1 MINPYE
7 KEELAVLDE
16 KTKKELIQKGRN
28 FMKGYRDDDITA
40 DSDYN
45 PSDQQLRLP
54 QPPLCKAPMRCEDA
68 KLPLPLDFSGLELN
82 NDVISLIRDRRSAR
96 VYTEEEMTVTQLSFL
111 LWATQGIKS
120 IRGKSYATIRTVP
133 CGGARHE
140 FETYLIIRNVTG
152 LSAGVYHYLPMDHAI
167 EYLGALG
174 NTEQVIS
181 DTLCGQKWA
190 EKANVVFYWT
200 MVAYRAEWRYGT
212 HSHRVALLDAGHLC
226 QNLYLGVTALG
237 LGTCGIGAFSHD
249 TCNKVFEIDGDEEY
263 MVYTAP
269 VGTVRPED
277 KAAEAAF
284 YKFVEDEGL

>member
-1 MINPYE
+1 MAE
-7 KEELAVLDE
+7 
-16 KTKKELIQKGRN
+16 
-28 FMKGYRDDDITA
+28 
-40 DSDYN
+40 DS
-45 PSDQQLRLP
+45 
-54 QPPLCKAPMRCEDA
+54 A
-68 KLPLPLDFSGLELN
+68 KISLSLDFSGLTFN

-96 VYTEEEMTVTQLSFL
+96 VYTEEKMSLSELSFL

-140 FETYLIIRNVTG
+140 FEAYLMVRKVGDLEPGI
-152 LSAGVYHYLPMDHAI
+152 YHYLPMEHAI
-167 EYLGALG
+167 EFIKPVE
-174 NTEQVIS
+174 NIEHTITE
-181 DTLCGQKWA
+181 TLCGQKWA

-226 QNLYLGVTALG
+226 QNLYLAVTALG
-237 LGTCGIGAFSHD
+237 MGTCGIGAFSHD
-249 TCNKVFEIDGDEEY
+249 ECNRVFGIDGEEEY

-269 VGTVRPED
+269 VGTIRDED

-284 YKFVEDEGL
+284 YKFVEEEGL

>member
-1 MINPYE
+1 MI
-7 KEELAVLDE
+7 DE
-16 KTKKELIQKGRN
+16 KLKKELTEKGRR
-28 FMKGYRDDDITA
+28 FMHGYHDDDITA

-54 QPPLCKAPMRCEDA
+54 QPPLCKAAMADESKKTA
-68 KLPLPLDFSGLELN
+68 LSLDFSSLSLK

-96 VYTEEEMTVTQLSFL
+96 VYTEEEISPDELSFL

-140 FETYLIIRNVTG
+140 FETYLMIRKVGNLAPG
-152 LSAGVYHYLPMDHAI
+152 LYHYLPMEHAI
-167 EYLGALG
+167 EFLGEIE
-174 NTEQVIS
+174 NIEHQITE
-181 DTLCGQKWA
+181 TLCGQKWA

-226 QNLYLGVTALG
+226 QNLYLGATALG

-249 TCNKVFEIDGDEEY
+249 LCNKVLGIDGDEEY
-263 MVYTAP
+263 VVYTAP

-277 KAAEAAF
+277 RAEETAF
-284 YKFVEDEGL
+284 YKFVEEEGL

>member
-1 MINPYE
+1 M
-7 KEELAVLDE
+7 LDE
-16 KTKKELIQKGRN
+16 KTKKELIQKGRT
-28 FMKGYRDDDITA
+28 FMKGYRDEDITA
-40 DSDYN
+40 DDDYN

-54 QPPLCKAPMRCEDA
+54 QPPLCKAPMRKDGA
-68 KLPLPLDFSGLELN
+68 KLSLPLDFSSLELN
-82 NDVISLIRDRRSAR
+82 NDIISLIRDRRSAR
-96 VYTEEEMTVTQLSFL
+96 VYTEEEMTFLQLSFL

-140 FETYLIIRNVTG
+140 FETYLIIRNITG
-152 LSAGVYHYLPMDHAI
+152 LAPGVYHYLPMEHALELI
-167 EYLGALG
+167 GTLE
-174 NTEQVIS
+174 NTEQAIC

-190 EKANVVFYWT
+190 AKANVVFYWT

-226 QNLYLGVTALG
+226 QNLYLGATALG
-237 LGTCGIGAFSHD
+237 MGTCGIGAFSHD
-249 TCNKVFEIDGDEEY
+249 RCCEVFGIDGDEEY

-277 KAAEAAF
+277 RAEEAAF
-284 YKFVEDEGL
+284 YKFVENEGL

>member
-1 MINPYE
+1 MID
-7 KEELAVLDE
+7 K
-16 KTKKELIQKGRN
+16 KTKKELIEKGRR
-28 FMKGYRDDDITA
+28 FMHGYHDDDIYA
-40 DSDYN
+40 DSDFN

-54 QPPLCKAPMRCEDA
+54 QPPLCKSAMAEDSA
-68 KLPLPLDFSGLELN
+68 KTMLSLDFSELDLK

-96 VYTEEEMTVTQLSFL
+96 VYTEEDMSLEELSFL

-140 FETYLIIRNVTG
+140 FETYLIIRKVSG
-152 LSAGVYHYLPMDHAI
+152 LVPGIYHYLPMEHAI
-167 EYLGALG
+167 ELIKTSEKPEELIC
-174 NTEQVIS
+174 E
-181 DTLCGQKWA
+181 TLCGQKWA

-249 TCNKVFEIDGDEEY
+249 SCCKVFGIDGDEEY

-277 KAAEAAF
+277 KAEEAAF

>member
-1 MINPYE
+1 MI
-7 KEELAVLDE
+7 DE
-16 KTKKELIQKGRN
+16 KLKKELIEKGRR
-28 FMKGYRDDDITA
+28 FMHGYHEDDETA

-54 QPPLCKAPMRCEDA
+54 QPPLCKAPMAPESEKIA
-68 KLPLPLDFSGLELN
+68 LSLDFSGLELK
-82 NDVISLIRDRRSAR
+82 NDIIALIRDRRSSR
-96 VYTEEEMTVTQLSFL
+96 VYTEEDMSIEELSFL

-140 FETYLIIRNVTG
+140 FETYLIIRKISG
-152 LSAGVYHYLPMDHAI
+152 LAEGIYHYLPMEHAI
-167 EYLGALG
+167 EFIGKPE
-174 NTEQVIS
+174 NVEETINE
-181 DTLCGQKWA
+181 TLCGQKWA
-190 EKANVVFYWT
+190 AKANVVFYWT

-212 HSHRVALLDAGHLC
+212 SCHRVALLDAGHLC
-226 QNLYLGVTALG
+226 QNLYIAATALG
-237 LGTCGIGAFSHD
+237 IGTCGIGAFVHD
-249 TCNKVFEIDGDEEY
+249 ECCRVFGIDGNEEY

-269 VGTVRPED
+269 VGTVREED

>member
-1 MINPYE
+1 M
-7 KEELAVLDE
+7 LDE
-16 KTKKELIQKGRN
+16 KTKKELIQTGRT

-54 QPPLCKAPMRCEDA
+54 QPPLCKAPMAGEDA
-68 KLPLPLDFSGLELN
+68 RIALSLDFSGLELN
-82 NDVISLIRDRRSAR
+82 NDVISLIRDRKSSR
-96 VYTEEEMTVTQLSFL
+96 VYTQEEMTLDQLSFL

-140 FETYLIIRNVTG
+140 FETYLLIRNITG
-152 LSAGVYHYLPMDHAI
+152 LSAGIYHYLPMEHALEFLGEVPDI
-167 EYLGALG
+167 E
-174 NTEQVIS
+174 NVIS
-181 DTLCGQKWA
+181 KTLCEQKWA
-190 EKANVVFYWT
+190 AKANVVFYWS

-212 HSHRVALLDAGHLC
+212 HSHRVALIDAGHLG
-226 QNLYLGVTALG
+226 QNLYLGATALG

-249 TCNKVFEIDGDEEY
+249 LCNKVFGIDGDEEY

-269 VGTVRPED
+269 VGTISEAD
-277 KAAEAAF
+277 KAGEAAF